1 MVKIENETDQDDT
14 EENEDDTQETLFYNP
29 EEHSSS
35 VEDADEPPV
44 KKMKTENISAAGGD
58 AGGSTHTAVAN
69 TLVIEVKLAK
79 DGYMPHGP
87 SRIPINNSDIK
98 SDNKTL
104 SQVLAQT
111 IVNAFLQVKV
121 NPNLSDY
128 FIPSFLASEK
138 HVTIHMYRPF
148 DDTLLTQAQAM
159 PIITNGE
166 LESKTILCIWLAL
179 NMLNFPRG
187 FPEQDDQS
195 EYYPKS
201 NFAHFVGP
209 RVLEIYKKDLQMPLR
224 PLSKENKTN
233 LDDITG
239 AYKYIKKQYEKMKKI
254 ASGSSH

>member
-1 MVKIENETDQDDT
+1 MVKIENETGEDDP
-14 EENEDDTQETLFYNP
+14 EENEDDTQAT

-44 KKMKTENISAAGGD
+44 KKIKTENISAA
-58 AGGSTHTAVAN
+58 AGGSTDTAVAN
-69 TLVIEVKLAK
+69 TKLAKYKLAK

-87 SRIPINNSDIK
+87 DRIPIINTDIK

-111 IVNAFLQVKV
+111 VVNAFFQVMA
-121 NPNLSDY
+121 NPYLSGY
-128 FIPSFLASEK
+128 FIPSFLASDK

-148 DDTLLTQAQAM
+148 DDTLLTQAEAM

-166 LESKTILCIWLAL
+166 LHSNTILCIWLAL

-187 FPEQDDQS
+187 FPEQEDES
-195 EYYPKS
+195 EFYPKS

-209 RVLEIYKKDLQMPLR
+209 KVLEIYNKDLQMPLR
-224 PLSKENKTN
+224 PLSNENKASFKDLTFSHFY
-233 LDDITG
+233 LE
-239 AYKYIKKQYEKMKKI
+239 KQYEKMKKI
-254 ASGSSH
+254 ASGCGH

>member
-1 MVKIENETDQDDT
+1 MVKIEKETDEDDT
-14 EENEDDTQETLFYNP
+14 EENEDDTQAT

-44 KKMKTENISAAGGD
+44 KKLKTENISAAAGD
-58 AGGSTHTAVAN
+58 AGGSIDTAVAN
-69 TLVIEVKLAK
+69 TKLAK

-87 SRIPINNSDIK
+87 DRIPIINTDIK

-121 NPNLSDY
+121 NPYLSGY
-128 FIPSFLASEK
+128 FIPSFLASDK
-138 HVTIHMYRPF
+138 YVTIHMYRPF
-148 DDTLLTQAQAM
+148 DDTLLTQAEAM

-166 LESKTILCIWLAL
+166 LHSNTILCIWLAL

-187 FPEQDDQS
+187 FPEQDDES
-195 EYYPKS
+195 EFYPKS

-209 RVLEIYKKDLQMPLR
+209 KVLEIYNKNLQMPLR
-224 PLSKENKTN
+224 PLSNENKASFKDLTYSHFY
-233 LDDITG
+233 LE
-239 AYKYIKKQYEKMKKI
+239 KQYEKMKKI
-254 ASGSSH
+254 ASGSGH

>member
-1 MVKIENETDQDDT
+1 MVKIENETDEDDP
-14 EENEDDTQETLFYNP
+14 EENEDDTQAT

-44 KKMKTENISAAGGD
+44 KKIKTENISAAAGD
-58 AGGSTHTAVAN
+58 AGGSTDTAVAN
-69 TLVIEVKLAK
+69 TKLAKYKLAK

-87 SRIPINNSDIK
+87 DRIPIINTDIK
-98 SDNKTL
+98 SDIKAL

-121 NPNLSDY
+121 NPYLSSY
-128 FIPSFLASEK
+128 FIPSFLASDK

-148 DDTLLTQAQAM
+148 DDSLITQAKAM

-166 LESKTILCIWLAL
+166 LQSRTILCIWLAL

-195 EYYPKS
+195 EFFPKS

-209 RVLEIYKKDLQMPLR
+209 KVLEIYKKDLQMPLG

-233 LDDITG
+233 FDDITG
-239 AYKYIKKQYEKMKKI
+239 AYKYIKKQYKKMKKT

>member
-1 MVKIENETDQDDT
+1 MVKIEKETDEDDT
-14 EENEDDTQETLFYNP
+14 EENEDDTQAT

-35 VEDADEPPV
+35 LEDADEPHW
-44 KKMKTENISAAGGD
+44 KKLKTENISAAAGD
-58 AGGSTHTAVAN
+58 AGGSIDTAVAN
-69 TLVIEVKLAK
+69 TKLAKYKLAK

-87 SRIPINNSDIK
+87 DRIPINNTDIK

-121 NPNLSDY
+121 NPYLSGY
-128 FIPSFLASEK
+128 FIPSFLASDK

-148 DDTLLTQAQAM
+148 DETLLTQAEAM

-166 LESKTILCIWLAL
+166 LHSNTILCIWLAL

-187 FPEQDDQS
+187 FPEQDDES
-195 EYYPKS
+195 EFYPKS

-209 RVLEIYKKDLQMPLR
+209 KVLEIYNKDLQMPLR
-224 PLSKENKTN
+224 PLSNENKASFKDLTYSHFY
-233 LDDITG
+233 LE
-239 AYKYIKKQYEKMKKI
+239 KQYEKMKEI
-254 ASGSSH
+254 ASGSGH